1 MAAACALALFSGT
14 IMFIICNSETTAV
27 VSELLFHT
35 EINFPN
41 KGFPRKGQI
50 LPAPGRN
57 VTAGDKEGSS
67 CHRR

>member
-1 MAAACALALFSGT
+1 M
-14 IMFIICNSETTAV
+14 
-27 VSELLFHT
+27 

-50 LPAPGRN
+50 LPALGRN
-57 VTAGDKEGSS
+57 VTVGDKEGSS

>member
-1 MAAACALALFSGT
+1 M
-14 IMFIICNSETTAV
+14 
-27 VSELLFHT
+27 

-57 VTAGDKEGSS
+57 VTKGDKEESG

>member
-1 MAAACALALFSGT
+1 MVRPYTLFVTTSIVFPGLFVNSKVWQAGPALY
-14 IMFIICNSETTAV
+14 M
-27 VSELLFHT
+27 

-41 KGFPRKGQI
+41 EGFPRKGQI

-57 VTAGDKEGSS
+57 VTEGDKEGNS

>member
-1 MAAACALALFSGT
+1 M
-14 IMFIICNSETTAV
+14 ETG
-27 VSELLFHT
+27 S
-35 EINFPN
+35 PN

-57 VTAGDKEGSS
+57 VTVGDKEGNG